1 MLASRADVMNADFM
15 PTPVLVKSWGTAA
28 AFVAAMVC
36 LQAPA
41 AAQGCGDER
50 ARSAVGAAAL
60 DGDTFRT
67 ADGQEWR
74 LAGVLAPKR
83 SDGARAAPRLPP
95 GGDTAGTGDDT
106 AGTAP
111 GRGSPADA
119 PRAALD
125 RLVRRQALW
134 LTPADD
140 AADRYGRR
148 LAVVR
153 DAACGAVAERLL
165 AAGHLRVYPAA
176 ATRSLAAALYTAE
189 AQAMGAR
196 RGLWADSRYRVLS
209 AAQVR
214 GRFDSFAVVADRVL
228 SVRAMR
234 ALTVVSFGPDAGRD
248 FGMTIEPRV
257 RKLLRAAGTDP
268 ASLVGRRVRVRGWL
282 RNRLGAPAID
292 LAVPEQLEVIE
303 P

>member
-28 AFVAAMVC
+28 AFIVASIG

-41 AAQGCGDER
+41 AAQGCGNAR
-50 ARSAVGAAAL
+50 AESAVGAAAI

-67 ADGQEWR
+67 ADGREWR

-83 SDGARAAPRLPP
+83 SDGARAARRNDDAGAPP
-95 GGDTAGTGDDT
+95 A
-106 AGTAP
+106 
-111 GRGSPADA
+111 RGSPADA
-119 PRAALD
+119 ARAALD
-125 RLVRRQALW
+125 GLIRRQSLW

-140 AADRYGRR
+140 AADRYGRH

-153 DAACGAVAERLL
+153 DAACGAVAGRLL
-165 AAGHLRVYPAA
+165 AAGHLRVYPTA
-176 ATRSLAAALYTAE
+176 ATRSLAAMLYAAE
-189 AQAMGAR
+189 AQAMRER

-209 AAQVR
+209 AAQLR

-234 ALTVVSFGPDAGRD
+234 AVTVVSFGPDAGRD

-257 RKLLRAAGTDP
+257 RKLLRGAGIDP
-268 ASLVGRRVRVRGWL
+268 ATLVGRQVRVRGWL